1 MRREC
6 KQKAGCGVKEYWK
19 PVLSAFY
26 LILPHVLILSL
37 DPAAWRSKYNL
48 AASFAG
54 TFLFMNLPTCLCLF
68 HWFRPDWFKSKKTG
82 HLSLLKCLCW
92 TVVFSGLCW
101 GLLMAALWISIQLHR
116 GPDNG
121 MATVCLLVLGWAYF
135 PVLMIPVGTVYILL
149 RLCGKWLHR
158 CRMKIHRK

>member
-19 PVLSAFY
+19 PVLSVFF
-26 LILPHVLILSL
+26 LVLPHVLILSL
-37 DPAAWRSKYNL
+37 DPAAWRSRYNW

-82 HLSLLKCLCW
+82 HLSPLKCLGW

-135 PVLMIPVGTVYILL
+135 PVFLIPVGTVYILL
-149 RLCGKWLHR
+149 RLCGKWLHH
-158 CRMKIHRK
+158 CRMKNHRK